1 MSDTTNTRKYKGY
14 ELDQTTS
21 HRRNQ
26 NRPWF
31 WKVLGI
37 SLLLTVLILA
47 GVVFGLLHRT
57 HKNAKHVEEINS
69 ANTVEALLKDH
80 KLVTIT
86 ASYSHLAEGSDY
98 TTTRQIKKD
107 KKGNYFSYF
116 KKEGS
121 DDDYKEVISNKE
133 LYRYNG
139 KYTQYFGLV
148 GNDYEEECVKAIE
161 HSIYQGD
168 TKDQVQNEK
177 ERDSTIT
184 LQLTT
189 KVQSGDDYDTVYGFS
204 AGDTIEKTIIIDKK
218 TQLITSV
225 EEKCGDEVF
234 YGYTVEFDG
243 EEKIPQ
249 FYKDLKKEKEKRV
262 CTVYSDYGGEK
273 NQEYTFNIPIDLY
286 FTVLDYDGYK
296 VYEDKD
302 GTKEFTHYQME
313 VQNPDSDLSL
323 YIKAESSK

>member
-57 HKNAKHVEEINS
+57 HKNAKHMEEINS
-69 ANTVEALLKDH
+69 ANTVEALLKEH

-133 LYRYNG
+133 LYRN
-139 KYTQYFGLV
+139 
-148 GNDYEEECVKAIE
+148 
-161 HSIYQGD
+161 
-168 TKDQVQNEK
+168 
-177 ERDSTIT
+177 
-184 LQLTT
+184 
-189 KVQSGDDYDTVYGFS
+189 TVYTS
-204 AGDTIEKTIIIDKK
+204 HYNDII
-218 TQLITSV
+218 
-225 EEKCGDEVF
+225 
-234 YGYTVEFDG
+234 
-243 EEKIPQ
+243 
-249 FYKDLKKEKEKRV
+249 
-262 CTVYSDYGGEK
+262 
-273 NQEYTFNIPIDLY
+273 LY
-286 FTVLDYDGYK
+286 Y
-296 VYEDKD
+296 
-302 GTKEFTHYQME
+302 
-313 VQNPDSDLSL
+313 
-323 YIKAESSK
+323 

>member
-1 MSDTTNTRKYKGY
+1 M
-14 ELDQTTS
+14 
-21 HRRNQ
+21 
-26 NRPWF
+26 
-31 WKVLGI
+31 
-37 SLLLTVLILA
+37 
-47 GVVFGLLHRT
+47 
-57 HKNAKHVEEINS
+57 
-69 ANTVEALLKDH
+69 
-80 KLVTIT
+80 
-86 ASYSHLAEGSDY
+86 AEGSDY

-148 GNDYEEECVKAIE
+148 GNDYEKECVKAIE
-161 HSIYQGD
+161 DSIFQGD
-168 TKDQVQNEK
+168 MKDQIQNEK

-189 KVQSGDDYDTVYGFS
+189 KVQSGDDYDTEYGFS

-262 CTVYSDYGGEK
+262 LFTLIMMEK
-273 NQEYTFNIPIDLY
+273 RIRNIHLIFQLIYTLLY
-286 FTVLDYDGYK
+286 LIMMDIRYMK
-296 VYEDKD
+296 MR
-302 GTKEFTHYQME
+302 ME
-313 VQNPDSDLSL
+313 RRSL
-323 YIKAESSK
+323 HIIRWKCRIQILIYPSI

>member
-1 MSDTTNTRKYKGY
+1 MSDTTNGKRYKGY
-14 ELDQTTS
+14 ELEQNS
-21 HRRNQ
+21 SYRRNQ
-26 NRPWF
+26 DRPWF

-37 SLLLTVLILA
+37 SLLLTVIILA
-47 GVVFGLLHRT
+47 GAVFGLLHRT
-57 HKNAKHVEEINS
+57 HKNAKHMEEINS
-69 ANTVEALLKDH
+69 ANTIDALLKNH
-80 KLVTIT
+80 ENVTIT

-98 TTTRQIKKD
+98 TTTRQVRKD

-148 GNDYEEECVKAIE
+148 SNDYEEECVKGIE
-161 HSIYQGD
+161 DAVFQGD
-168 TKDQVQNEK
+168 TKDSIQNEK
-177 ERDSTIT
+177 ERDNTIT

-189 KVQSGDDYDTVYGFS
+189 TVQSGDDYDTTYGFA
-204 AGDTIEKTIIIDKK
+204 AGDKIEKTIIIDKK
-218 TQLITSV
+218 TQIITSV

-243 EEKIPQ
+243 EKKIPQ
-249 FYKDLKKEKEKRV
+249 FYKDLKKEKEKRT
-262 CTVYSDYGGEK
+262 CTVYSSYDGEK
-273 NQEYTFNIPIDLY
+273 SKKYTFKIPIDLY
-286 FTVLDYDGYK
+286 FTVLDHDGYK
-296 VYEDKD
+296 VYEDKS

-313 VQNPDSDLSL
+313 VQNPDTNLSL
-323 YIKAESSK
+323 YIKASSNN

>member
-57 HKNAKHVEEINS
+57 HKNAKHMEEINS
-69 ANTVEALLKDH
+69 ANTVEALLKEH

-161 HSIYQGD
+161 DSIFQGD
-168 TKDQVQNEK
+168 MKDQIQNEK

-189 KVQSGDDYDTVYGFS
+189 KVQSGDDYDTEYGFS

-225 EEKCGDEVF
+225 EEKWYAPF
-234 YGYTVEFDG
+234 
-243 EEKIPQ
+243 
-249 FYKDLKKEKEKRV
+249 
-262 CTVYSDYGGEK
+262 
-273 NQEYTFNIPIDLY
+273 
-286 FTVLDYDGYK
+286 
-296 VYEDKD
+296 
-302 GTKEFTHYQME
+302 
-313 VQNPDSDLSL
+313 
-323 YIKAESSK
+323 

>member
-57 HKNAKHVEEINS
+57 HKNAKHMEEINS
-69 ANTVEALLKDH
+69 ANTVEALLKEH

-133 LYRYNG
+133 LYR
-139 KYTQYFGLV
+139 
-148 GNDYEEECVKAIE
+148 
-161 HSIYQGD
+161 
-168 TKDQVQNEK
+168 
-177 ERDSTIT
+177 
-184 LQLTT
+184 
-189 KVQSGDDYDTVYGFS
+189 KVQSGDDYDTEYGFS

-262 CTVYSDYGGEK
+262 CTVYSDYDGEK
-273 NQEYTFNIPIDLY
+273 NQEYTFNLPIDLY
-286 FTVLDYDGYK
+286 FTVLDHDGYK
-296 VYEDKD
+296 VYEDED